1 MTPYLKQLF
10 TRFVTQMKTSKITDG
25 VMHLIY
31 PCTCI
36 ICETELSRSE
46 PIVCSKCETNI
57 HYTHFENYTEPTS
70 LDQLFWGR
78 VSLNATYALVYY
90 KKTNSSQDLLK
101 ALKYQRRSEVGTVFG
116 RKIGAQLLTIDKFS
130 TVDALIPVPIHPKKL
145 AIRGY
150 NQSEML
156 ANGISEIMNVKVERE
171 FIIRNEHS
179 KSQTTLGRFNRWD
192 NVDGKFSIVQS
203 TPLKHIALVDD
214 VITTGSTL
222 ESIIR
227 SIQEKFPDIQISVIS
242 LAVTN

>member
-1 MTPYLKQLF
+1 MTPYLKL
-10 TRFVTQMKTSKITDG
+10 RFSQFVNQIKTSKIIDG

-36 ICETELSRSE
+36 ICETELARTE
-46 PIVCSKCETNI
+46 PILCSKCESSL
-57 HYTHFENYTEPTS
+57 HYTDFENHIEPTP

-78 VSLNATYALVYY
+78 VSLTATYALLYY
-90 KKTNSSQDLLK
+90 KRTNSSQALLK
-101 ALKYQRRSEVGTVFG
+101 ALKYHRRSEVGAVFG
-116 RKIGAQLLTIDKFS
+116 RKIGTKLLTMDRFN

-156 ANGISEIMNVKVERE
+156 ANGISEIINVKVERG

-179 KSQTTLGRFNRWD
+179 ESQTTLGRFKRWD
-192 NVDGKFSIVQS
+192 NVDGKFSIIQS
-203 TPLKHIALVDD
+203 TNLKHIALVDD

-222 ESIIR
+222 ESIIL
-227 SIQEKFPDIQISVIS
+227 SIQKKFPDIQISVIS